1 MQDEEKEKLLQKIK
15 KLEKEVNVARA
26 LIDELADENE
36 MLWQHLDEL
45 KEMEIS
51 EVQEAQKKIFENF
64 MKSTKTVGDA

>member
-1 MQDEEKEKLLQKIK
+1 MQDEEKEKLLQKIQ
-15 KLEKEVNVARA
+15 KLEKEVKLARA
-26 LIDELADENE
+26 MIDELADENE

-45 KEMEIS
+45 KEMEIG

>member
-15 KLEKEVNVARA
+15 KLEKEVKLARTM
-26 LIDELADENE
+26 IEELADENE

-51 EVQEAQKKIFENF
+51 EVKEAQQKIFENF

>member
-1 MQDEEKEKLLQKIK
+1 MQDEEKEKLLQKIQ
-15 KLEKEVNVARA
+15 KLEKEVKLARA
-26 LIDELADENE
+26 MIDELADENE

>member
-15 KLEKEVNVARA
+15 KLEKEVKLARTM
-26 LIDELADENE
+26 IEELADENE